1 MVFKEIA
8 GACWDDTE
16 YRAASSKL
24 YMLLSQ
30 TQLHKPFEG
39 LIDRAA

>member
-30 TQLHKPFEG
+30 TQLPKPFEG